1 MVIIILTIII
11 IIIGIILINN
21 NNNNNNKFTKVEA
34 IESVESVES
43 EDLPDMRNKVYD
55 VAYTLGINYL
65 KIMGYHKFFELKHP
79 AVMFDID
86 DTLINLSGKP
96 IKPIIKLLNECIKL
110 NLIVVI
116 ITARDYRSKDETIKE
131 LKKYGINY
139 DLLYLRK
146 PTDDI
151 RTFKSNIKQ
160 YLKES
165 DDITIILSVG
175 DNIID
180 VDGEYSGY
188 FLKLPNTS
196 DSKLYHLNSDKKLEV
211 VQV

>member
-1 MVIIILTIII
+1 MIII
-11 IIIGIILINN
+11 IIILLILIGINTNN
-21 NNNNNNKFTKVEA
+21 FSTINKVNN
-34 IESVESVES
+34 SS
-43 EDLPDMRNKVYD
+43 DMQNKVYE
-55 VAYTLGINYL
+55 VAYTLGMNYL
-65 KIMGYHKFFELKHP
+65 KININNNFFDLKHP

-86 DTLINLSGKP
+86 DTLIHYSGKP

-110 NLIVVI
+110 NLIVII
-116 ITARDYRSKDETIKE
+116 ITARDFRFKDETIKE
-131 LKKYGINY
+131 LKKHAIKY

-146 PTDDI
+146 QTDNI
-151 RTFKSNIKQ
+151 RTFKSNIKKH
-160 YLKES
+160 LKET

-188 FLKLPNTS
+188 FIKLPNTS
-196 DSKLYHLNSDKKLEV
+196 DPKLYHLNSDKKFEM

>member
-1 MVIIILTIII
+1 MVIII
-11 IIIGIILINN
+11 IIILIILLIGISTNN
-21 NNNNNNKFTKVEA
+21 FTEV
-34 IESVESVES
+34 IT
-43 EDLPDMRNKVYD
+43 LDMQNKVYEI
-55 VAYTLGINYL
+55 AYTLGMNYL
-65 KIMGYHKFFELKHP
+65 KINIDNDFFDLKHP

-86 DTLINLSGKP
+86 DTLIHYSGKP

-110 NLIVVI
+110 NLVVII
-116 ITARDYRSKDETIKE
+116 ITARDYRSRDETIKE
-131 LKKYGINY
+131 LKKHGIKY

-146 PTDDI
+146 QTDNI
-151 RTFKSNIKQ
+151 RTFKSNIKEN
-160 YLKES
+160 LKKT

-188 FLKLPNTS
+188 FIKLPNTS
-196 DSKLYHLNSDKKLEV
+196 DSKLYHLNSEKKFEV

>member
-1 MVIIILTIII
+1 MNDSIKIIILIIII
-11 IIIGIILINN
+11 IIIGILLINN
-21 NNNNNNKFTKVEA
+21 NSNNKFTKV
-34 IESVESVES
+34 ESVESVES
-43 EDLPDMRNKVYD
+43 EDSVDMRNKVYD
-55 VAYTLGINYL
+55 TAYTLGMNYL
-65 KIMGYHKFFELKHP
+65 KIMNYHKFFNLKHP

-116 ITARDYRSKDETIKE
+116 ITARDYQSKDETIKE
-131 LKKYGINY
+131 LKKLDINY

-151 RTFKSNIKQ
+151 KIFKSKIKQ
-160 YLKES
+160 YLKEA
-165 DDITIILSVG
+165 DDITIILSLG
-175 DNIID
+175 DNLID
-180 VDGEYSGY
+180 VEGEYSGY

-196 DSKLYHLNSDKKLEV
+196 DPKLYHLNSDKKIEV
-211 VQV
+211 VQ

>member
-1 MVIIILTIII
+1 MIIPIII
-11 IIIGIILINN
+11 IIILLILIGIST
-21 NNNNNNKFTKVEA
+21 NKFTEV
-34 IESVESVES
+34 SDS
-43 EDLPDMRNKVYD
+43 LDMQNKVYE

-65 KIMGYHKFFELKHP
+65 KININNNFFDLKHP

-86 DTLINLSGKP
+86 DTLIHYSGKP
-96 IKPIIKLLNECIKL
+96 IKPITKLLKECIKL
-110 NLIVVI
+110 NLIVII
-116 ITARDYRSKDETIKE
+116 ITARDYRFKDETIKE
-131 LKKYGINY
+131 LKKHGIKY

-146 PTDDI
+146 PTDDL
-151 RTFKSNIKQ
+151 RTFKSNIKKQ
-160 YLKES
+160 LKET

-188 FLKLPNTS
+188 FIKLPNTT
-196 DSKLYHLNSDKKLEV
+196 DPKLYHLNSDKKFEM

>member
-1 MVIIILTIII
+1 MMVIII
-11 IIIGIILINN
+11 IIILIILLIGISTNN
-21 NNNNNNKFTKVEA
+21 FTEV
-34 IESVESVES
+34 IT
-43 EDLPDMRNKVYD
+43 LDMQNKVYEI
-55 VAYTLGINYL
+55 AYTLGMNYL
-65 KIMGYHKFFELKHP
+65 KINIDNDFFDLKHP

-86 DTLINLSGKP
+86 DTLIHYSGKP

-110 NLIVVI
+110 NLVVII
-116 ITARDYRSKDETIKE
+116 ITARDYRSRDETIKE
-131 LKKYGINY
+131 LKKHGIKY

-146 PTDDI
+146 QTDNI
-151 RTFKSNIKQ
+151 RTFKSNIKEN
-160 YLKES
+160 LKKT

-188 FLKLPNTS
+188 FIKLPNTS
-196 DSKLYHLNSDKKLEV
+196 DSKLYHLNSDKKFEM

>member
-1 MVIIILTIII
+1 MIILIIILLLIL
-11 IIIGIILINN
+11 IGINTTN
-21 NNNNNNKFTKVEA
+21 TNFTEVIDSPE
-34 IESVESVES
+34 
-43 EDLPDMRNKVYD
+43 MQNKVYE
-55 VAYTLGINYL
+55 VAYTLGMNYL
-65 KIMGYHKFFELKHP
+65 KISIDNNFFDLKHP

-86 DTLINLSGKP
+86 DTLIHYSGKS

-110 NLIVVI
+110 NLIVII
-116 ITARDYRSKDETIKE
+116 ITARDFRFKDETIKE
-131 LKKYGINY
+131 LRKHGIKY

-146 PTDDI
+146 QTDNI
-151 RTFKSNIKQ
+151 RTFKSNIKK
-160 YLKES
+160 YLKET

-188 FLKLPNTS
+188 FLKLPNTT
-196 DSKLYHLNSDKKLEV
+196 DPKLYHLNSDKKFEM

>member
-1 MVIIILTIII
+1 MIIPIII
-11 IIIGIILINN
+11 IILLILIGISILINTN
-21 NNNNNNKFTKVEA
+21 NFSTINKVNN
-34 IESVESVES
+34 S
-43 EDLPDMRNKVYD
+43 PDMQNKVYE

-65 KIMGYHKFFELKHP
+65 KISIDNNFFDLKHP

-86 DTLINLSGKP
+86 DTLIHYSGKP

-110 NLIVVI
+110 KLIVII
-116 ITARDYRSKDETIKE
+116 ITARDFRFKDETIKE
-131 LKKYGINY
+131 LKKHGIKY
-139 DLLYLRK
+139 HLLYLRK
-146 PTDDI
+146 QTDNI
-151 RTFKSNIKQ
+151 RTFKSNIKKH
-160 YLKES
+160 LKET

-188 FLKLPNTS
+188 FIKLPNTS
-196 DSKLYHLNSDKKLEV
+196 DPKLYHLNSDKKFEM

>member
-1 MVIIILTIII
+1 MKDSIRIILILLIILIIIL
-11 IIIGIILINN
+11 LINN
-21 NNNNNNKFTKVEA
+21 TKFTKV
-34 IESVESVES
+34 ESVESVES
-43 EDLPDMRNKVYD
+43 EDSLDMRNKVYE
-55 VAYTLGINYL
+55 VAYQLGMNYL

-86 DTLINLSGKP
+86 DTLIHYSGKP
-96 IKPIIKLLNECIKL
+96 IKPIIKLLKECIKL

-116 ITARDYRSKDETIKE
+116 ITARDYRSRDETIKE

-146 PTDDI
+146 QSDDI
-151 RTFKSNIKQ
+151 RTFKSSIKEH
-160 YLKES
+160 LKES

>member
-1 MVIIILTIII
+1 MIVILIIILL
-11 IIIGIILINN
+11 ILISISTKI
-21 NNNNNNKFTKVEA
+21 NKFTEV
-34 IESVESVES
+34 SNS
-43 EDLPDMRNKVYD
+43 LDMQNKVYEI
-55 VAYTLGINYL
+55 AYTLGMNYL
-65 KIMGYHKFFELKHP
+65 NISINNNFFDLKHP

-86 DTLINLSGKP
+86 DTLIHYSGKP

-110 NLIVVI
+110 NLTVII
-116 ITARDYRSKDETIKE
+116 ITARDYRSRDETIKE
-131 LKKYGINY
+131 LKKLSIKY

-146 PTDDI
+146 QTDNI
-151 RTFKSNIKQ
+151 RTFKSNIKKN
-160 YLKES
+160 LKET

-196 DSKLYHLNSDKKLEV
+196 DPKLYHLNSDKKLEV

>member
-1 MVIIILTIII
+1 MVLIIIILLIL
-11 IIIGIILINN
+11 IGISTNNTNNFTEVNKVIN
-21 NNNNNNKFTKVEA
+21 
-34 IESVESVES
+34 S
-43 EDLPDMRNKVYD
+43 PDMQNKVYE
-55 VAYTLGINYL
+55 VAYTLGMNYL
-65 KIMGYHKFFELKHP
+65 KISIDNNFFDLKHP

-86 DTLINLSGKP
+86 DTLIHYSGKP

-110 NLIVVI
+110 NLIVII
-116 ITARDYRSKDETIKE
+116 ITARDYRFKDETIKE
-131 LKKYGINY
+131 LRKHGIKY

-146 PTDDI
+146 QTDNI
-151 RTFKSNIKQ
+151 RTFKSNIKK
-160 YLKES
+160 YLKET

-188 FLKLPNTS
+188 FLKLPNTT
-196 DSKLYHLNSDKKLEV
+196 DPKLYHLNSDKKFEM

>member
-1 MVIIILTIII
+1 MVLIIIILLIL
-11 IIIGIILINN
+11 IGISTNNTNNFTEVNKVIN
-21 NNNNNNKFTKVEA
+21 
-34 IESVESVES
+34 S
-43 EDLPDMRNKVYD
+43 PDMQNKVYE
-55 VAYTLGINYL
+55 VAYTLGMNYL
-65 KIMGYHKFFELKHP
+65 KISIDNNFFDLKHP

-86 DTLINLSGKP
+86 DTLIHYSGKS

-110 NLIVVI
+110 NLIVII
-116 ITARDYRSKDETIKE
+116 ITARDFRFKDETIKE
-131 LKKYGINY
+131 LRKHGIKY

-146 PTDDI
+146 QTDNI
-151 RTFKSNIKQ
+151 RTFKSNIKKH
-160 YLKES
+160 LKET

-188 FLKLPNTS
+188 FIKLPNTT
-196 DSKLYHLNSDKKLEV
+196 DPKLYHLNSDKKFEM